1 MKVLTDNALFTSMV
15 LWAVL
20 TFIFSLAAIVRV
32 RWFRFEQPLSQHDAR
47 RILWVGMWM
56 FRLSA
61 TFGVIAALAAIWTVF
76 IKNATD
82 GNAPVVMA
90 IISCLMA
97 MLLVAGAH
105 VARFAF
111 DSIFEDWQVSH
122 AIHGASSFQ
131 Q

>member
-1 MKVLTDNALFTSMV
+1 MKVLTDNALFTSMA

-20 TFIFSLAAIVRV
+20 TFIFSLAAMVRV
-32 RWFRFEQPLSQHDAR
+32 RWFRFKQPLSQHDAR

-82 GNAPVVMA
+82 GNAPVVAA
-90 IISCLMA
+90 ILSCLVA
-97 MLLVAGAH
+97 MLLVAGAYQ
-105 VARFAF
+105 ARSAF
-111 DSIFEDWQVSH
+111 DWVLDSWEMSH

>member
-1 MKVLTDNALFTSMV
+1 MKVLTDNWLFVSM
-15 LWAVL
+15 
-20 TFIFSLAAIVRV
+20 TFSTVVTLVFSLVAVVRIKLE
-32 RWFRFEQPLSQHDAR
+32 FEQPLTRHDAR
-47 RILWVGMWM
+47 RAAWTGLWM
-56 FRLSA
+56 FRLC
-61 TFGVIAALAAIWTVF
+61 TLFGIIAALAAVWTVF

-111 DSIFEDWQVSH
+111 DSIFEDWQVKH

-131 Q
+131 